1 MSKKFL
7 PILFI
12 ATLLLVAVIL
22 ALPKD
27 VTASELLG
35 ITPTTPPPTT
45 PPPTTPPPT
54 TPPPTTPPPTTPPPT
69 TPPPTSDTP
78 TEPPST
84 KSPSKPKTTEV
95 VLLPATGESP
105 TNPSQGM
112 QWFFALT
119 IIFLIGFILIR
130 ELKSSKIKK

>member
-35 ITPTTPPPTT
+35 IT
-45 PPPTTPPPT
+45 
-54 TPPPTTPPPTTPPPT
+54 PT

>member
-1 MSKKFL
+1 MSKKLL
-7 PILFI
+7 PILVV
-12 ATLLLVAVIL
+12 ATLILAAVIF
-22 ALPKD
+22 ALPQGA
-27 VTASELLG
+27 TASPELG
-35 ITPTTPPPTT
+35 ITPTEPPATEPPPTEPPPTEPPPTEPPPTT
-45 PPPTTPPPT
+45 PPPTTPPT
-54 TPPPTTPPPTTPPPT
+54 T
-69 TPPPTSDTP
+69 DAP